1 MSDFNFETSDDLDAL
16 IEYGKKYGVIADKRF
31 SHDKIRDMIRAEKRV
46 IESKPTPLDKES
58 ERLMTLQI
66 HKTEGDTGSID
77 VPVSVNGK
85 TWLIKRGYDV
95 KVPAYV
101 VEVLKNAVKEI
112 YAPVDPSD
120 ITKGVER
127 REVPAYPFTAHP
139 A

>member
-1 MSDFNFETSDDLDAL
+1 MSDFNFETSDDLEAL
-16 IEYGKKYGVIADKRF
+16 IDYGKKYGVIADKRF
-31 SHDKIRDMIRAEKRV
+31 SPDKIRDMIRAEKRV
-46 IESKPTPLDKES
+46 IEARPTEKDKAS
-58 ERLMTLQI
+58 EQPMMLQI

-85 TWLIKRGYDV
+85 TWLIKRGFEV

-112 YAPVDPSD
+112 YTPVDPSD
-120 ITKGVER
+120 ITKGIER